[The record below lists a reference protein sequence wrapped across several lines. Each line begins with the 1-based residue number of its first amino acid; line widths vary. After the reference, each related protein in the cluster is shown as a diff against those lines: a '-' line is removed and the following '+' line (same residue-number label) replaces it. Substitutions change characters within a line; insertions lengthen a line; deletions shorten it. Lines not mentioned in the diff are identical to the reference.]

1 MERKQCSM
9 EIEMFNQV
17 YKNKKVLITGHSGFK
32 GTWLSIWLK
41 LLGANLYG
49 ISKEVLTNPSFY
61 EISSHKQNFKE
72 EYFFNIS
79 DYDTLNKTIKK
90 IKPDFIF
97 HLAAQSLVSVSYENP
112 LETINSN
119 VIGTANLLEVLRNLD
134 EDCVAVLI
142 TSDKV

>member
-1 MERKQCSM
+1 
-9 EIEMFNQV
+9 MFNQV

>member
-1 MERKQCSM
+1 M

-17 YKNKKVLITGHSGFK
+17 YKNKKVLITGHTGFK

-49 ISKEVLTNPSFY
+49 ISREVLTNPSFY
-61 EISSHKQNFKE
+61 EVSSLKKNFKK
-72 EYFFNIS
+72 EYFFDIA
-79 DYDTLNKTIKK
+79 DYVKLNDTVRE

-119 VIGTANLLEVLRNLD
+119 VLGTANLLEALRNLN
-134 EDCVAVLI
+134 ENCVAVLI
-142 TSDKV
+142 LSLIHI

>member
-72 EYFFNIS
+72 
-79 DYDTLNKTIKK
+79 
-90 IKPDFIF
+90 
-97 HLAAQSLVSVSYENP
+97 
-112 LETINSN
+112 
-119 VIGTANLLEVLRNLD
+119 
-134 EDCVAVLI
+134 
-142 TSDKV
+142 